1 MQVPTLIER
10 KRNGEALS
18 ADEWAELITA
28 YTGGRIPDYQMAAF
42 LMAVWFRGLTDSEL
56 LTLTALMRDS
66 GDRLHFRDLGLSVV
80 DKHST
85 GGVGDKTSLI
95 LAPMVASCGVAV
107 PMISGR
113 GLGHT
118 GGTVDKLES
127 IPGFRT
133 DLSLRQ
139 AEAQVRRLGC
149 AMIGQ
154 TGEIA
159 PADKKIYGLRDVTAT
174 IDSIPLIAASIMSKK
189 LAEGLTGLVLD
200 VKTGAG
206 AFMPDL
212 PRSTE
217 LAQTM
222 IAIGQAHQCPTIAL
236 LTTMDHPLG
245 MAAGNAL
252 EVKECI
258 EAMRGEGPPDLM
270 EVTYALGVAM
280 LQVGGVERDAA
291 AARSRLEAAIDSGRA
306 AALFAEIIAAQGGN
320 PAVVDDPS
328 LLPHA
333 AVQGVFEAPEDGVV
347 RRIEPRPIGRGI
359 ASLGGGRFAMDD
371 VLDHGVGFVITVKP
385 GDRVERGQPIATIH
399 AKHDTDLK
407 VGRAILRSAI
417 SFGETASAIPLISH
431 RITAEGVESWPG
443 SPA

>member
-1 MQVPTLIER
+1 MQVPALIER
-10 KRNGEALS
+10 KRDGEALS
-18 ADEWAELITA
+18 ADEWGDLIAA

-42 LMAVWFRGLTDSEL
+42 LMAVWFRGLTETEL

-66 GDRLHFRDLGLSVV
+66 GDQLRFPDLSVPVV

-133 DLSLRQ
+133 DLSLRE
-139 AEAQVRRLGC
+139 AE
-149 AMIGQ
+149 
-154 TGEIA
+154 EIA

-189 LAEGLTGLVLD
+189 LAEGLNGLVLD

-212 PRSTE
+212 PKSIE

-222 IAIGQAHQCPTIAL
+222 IAIGQAHDCPTVAL

-245 MAAGNAL
+245 WAAGNTL
-252 EVKECI
+252 EVEECI
-258 EAMRGEGPPDLM
+258 RALRGEGPADLM

-280 LQVGGVERDAA
+280 LQVGGVEQHPA
-291 AARSRLEAAIDSGRA
+291 AARELLEATIQSGRA
-306 AALFAEIIAAQGGN
+306 AEMFARIINAQGGN
-320 PAVVDDPS
+320 PAVVENPS
-328 LLPHA
+328 LLPRA
-333 AVQGVFEAPEDGVV
+333 PVQAVFEAPEDGAVG
-347 RRIEPRPIGRGI
+347 RIEPRPIGRGI
-359 ASLGGGRFAMDD
+359 ALLGGGRLTMDD
-371 VLDHGVGFVITVKP
+371 VLDPGVGFVISVKP
-385 GDRVERGQPIATIH
+385 GDRVERGQPVATVH
-399 AKHDTDLK
+399 AKNDGDLEVGLK
-407 VGRAILRSAI
+407 VLQSAI
-417 SFGETASAIPLISH
+417 TFGDQLPPVPLISH
-431 RITAEGVESWPG
+431 RITAQGVEPWTG
-443 SPA
+443 SPP

>member
-1 MQVPTLIER
+1 RFPDLT
-10 KRNGEALS
+10 
-18 ADEWAELITA
+18 
-28 YTGGRIPDYQMAAF
+28 IP
-42 LMAVWFRGLTDSEL
+42 
-56 LTLTALMRDS
+56 
-66 GDRLHFRDLGLSVV
+66 VV

-95 LAPMVASCGVAV
+95 LAPMVASAGVAV

-133 DLSLRQ
+133 DLSLRE
-139 AEAQVRRLGC
+139 AEAQVHRLGC

-189 LAEGLTGLVLD
+189 LAEGLNGLVLD

-206 AFMPDL
+206 AFMPDV
-212 PRSTE
+212 PKSIE

-222 IAIGQAHQCPTIAL
+222 IAIGQAHDCPTVAL

-245 MAAGNAL
+245 WAAGNAL
-252 EVKECI
+252 EVEECI
-258 EAMRGEGPPDLM
+258 RAMRGDGPVDLM

-280 LQVGGVERDAA
+280 LQVGGVEQDPA
-291 AARSRLEAAIDSGRA
+291 AARKLLEAAIHSGRA
-306 AALFAEIIAAQGGN
+306 AELFTKIIEAQGGN
-320 PAVVDDPS
+320 PAVVENPS
-328 LLPHA
+328 LLPRA
-333 AVQGVFEAPEDGVV
+333 SVQRVFEAPEDGVV
-347 RRIEPRPIGRGI
+347 RRVEPRSIGRGI
-359 ASLGGGRFAMDD
+359 AALGGGRFAMDD
-371 VLDHGVGFVITVKP
+371 VLDPGVGFVFSAKP
-385 GDRVERGQPIATIH
+385 GVEVERGQPLATVH
-399 AKHDTDLK
+399 ARNDEDLEIGFE
-407 VGRAILRSAI
+407 VLRSAI
-417 SFGETASAIPLISH
+417 TIGEPPPHVPLISH
-431 RITAEGVESWPG
+431 RITARGVDPWTG
-443 SPA
+443 SVP

>member
-1 MQVPTLIER
+1 VQVPALIER
-10 KRNGEALS
+10 KRDGEALS
-18 ADEWAELITA
+18 ADEWGDLIAA

-42 LMAVWFRGLTDSEL
+42 LMAVWFRGLTETEL

-66 GDRLHFRDLGLSVV
+66 GDQLRFPDLSVPVV

-133 DLSLRQ
+133 DL
-139 AEAQVRRLGC
+139 
-149 AMIGQ
+149 
-154 TGEIA
+154 EIA

-189 LAEGLTGLVLD
+189 LAEGLNGLVLD

-212 PRSTE
+212 PKSIE

-222 IAIGQAHQCPTIAL
+222 IAIGQAHDCPTVAL

-245 MAAGNAL
+245 WAAGNTL
-252 EVKECI
+252 EVEECI
-258 EAMRGEGPPDLM
+258 RALRGEGPADLM

-280 LQVGGVERDAA
+280 LQVGGVEQHPA
-291 AARSRLEAAIDSGRA
+291 AARELLEATIQSGRA
-306 AALFAEIIAAQGGN
+306 AEMFARIINAQGGN
-320 PAVVDDPS
+320 PAVVENPS
-328 LLPHA
+328 LLPRA
-333 AVQGVFEAPEDGVV
+333 PVQAVFEAPEDGAVG
-347 RRIEPRPIGRGI
+347 RIEPRPIGRGI
-359 ASLGGGRFAMDD
+359 ALLGGGRLTMDD
-371 VLDHGVGFVITVKP
+371 VLDPGVGFVISVKP
-385 GDRVERGQPIATIH
+385 GDRVERGQPVATVH
-399 AKHDTDLK
+399 AKNDGDLEVGLK
-407 VGRAILRSAI
+407 VLQSAI
-417 SFGETASAIPLISH
+417 TFGDQLPPVPLISH
-431 RITAEGVESWPG
+431 RITAQGVEPWTG
-443 SPA
+443 SPP

>member
-42 LMAVWFRGLTDSEL
+42 LMAVWFRGMTDSEL

-66 GDRLHFRDLGLSVV
+66 GDRLHFRDLGLPVV

-133 DLSLRQ
+133 DLSLRE

-154 TGEIA
+154 TGEVA

-212 PRSTE
+212 PKSIE
-217 LAQTM
+217 LAETM

-291 AARSRLEAAIDSGRA
+291 VARSRLEQAIDSGRA

-328 LLPHA
+328 LLPRA

-347 RRIEPRPIGRGI
+347 HRIEPRPIGRGI

-371 VLDHGVGFVITVKP
+371 VLDPGVGFVISVKP

-407 VGRAILRSAI
+407 VGLAILRSAI
-417 SFGETASAIPLISH
+417 SFGEPASAASLISH
-431 RITAEGVESWPG
+431 RITAEGVEPWTE

>member
-1 MQVPTLIER
+1 VQVPTLIER
-10 KRNGEALS
+10 KRDGEALS
-18 ADEWAELITA
+18 ADEWEELITA

-42 LMAVWFRGLTDSEL
+42 LMAIWFRGLTEAEL

-66 GDRLHFRDLGLSVV
+66 GNRLHFRDFGLPVV

-95 LAPMVASCGVAV
+95 LAPLVASCGLAV

-154 TGEIA
+154 TGEFA

-189 LAEGLTGLVLD
+189 LAEGLNGLVLD

-212 PRSTE
+212 PKSIE

-222 IAIGQAHQCPTIAL
+222 IAIGVAYQCPTVAL

-245 MAAGNAL
+245 LAAGNAL

-258 EAMRGEGPPDLM
+258 QAMRGEGPPDLM

-280 LQVGGVERDAA
+280 LQVGGVEHDAG
-291 AARSRLEAAIDSGRA
+291 AARSRLEAAIGSGRA

-320 PAVVDDPS
+320 PAVVNDPS

-333 AVQGVFEAPEDGVV
+333 PVQGVFEAPQSGVV
-347 RRIEPRPIGRGI
+347 RRVEPRPIGRGI
-359 ASLGGGRFAMDD
+359 AALGGGRFTMDD
-371 VLDHGVGFVITVKP
+371 VLDPGVGFVISVKP
-385 GDRVERGQPIATIH
+385 GDRVERGQPIATVH
-399 AKHDTDLK
+399 AKHNTDLQ
-407 VGRAILRSAI
+407 VGLAVLRSAI
-417 SFGETASAIPLISH
+417 SFGEPAKVVPLISH
-431 RITAEGVESWPG
+431 RITAQGVESWTE
-443 SPA
+443 SRS